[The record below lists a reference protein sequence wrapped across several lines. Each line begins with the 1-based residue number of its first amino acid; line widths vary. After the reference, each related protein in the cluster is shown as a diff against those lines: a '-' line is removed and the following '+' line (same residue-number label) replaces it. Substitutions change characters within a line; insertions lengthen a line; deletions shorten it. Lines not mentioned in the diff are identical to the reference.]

1 MHEITIYICNNKLL
15 RILVANMKLKTHLR
29 MTKIVGIKDLEFKY
43 NQEFWRDQKQSTE
56 NEIIEKY
63 MTRVKVTDL
72 KNGLNNKLE

>member
-1 MHEITIYICNNKLL
+1 MS
-15 RILVANMKLKTHLR
+15 
-29 MTKIVGIKDLEFKY
+29 GIKDLEFKY
-43 NQEFWRDQKQSTE
+43 NPEFWRDQKQSTE